1 MEPMTLGSPSGSP
14 SVSSSGYLPSFLM
27 GDQQTTPR
35 ANTLSPTKGRS
46 SLAFVQSPS
55 AGGFGAQSPS
65 DFGNRSTTAGLS
77 HKFPMGGGPNLNQ
90 TGPLNHNTSVGPPTQ
105 GLFDSFRNEKQMFQT
120 PTKPFSSNQQQQQQS
135 RLAEATSPGGFNQQG
150 TNDSYLNRSGFNVSR
165 VMSPIPVAKE
175 QDFIS
180 NMSVMSPLSQSHQG
194 LSQTHTSGN
203 DYWITVFGFPQSASS
218 MILSHFSQCGAI
230 IDKVFATQ
238 NGNWV
243 HLRFSSRLECD
254 KALNYNGKIIGQN
267 LMLGVQYCNDPVVI
281 GKENSDDRN
290 QFSLSRVRS
299 LTHIAYKNAQ
309 QTDVLP
315 SPTAP
320 KRSAGIVN
328 KAMDLFFGW

>member
-27 GDQQTTPR
+27 GDTPTTPR

-55 AGGFGAQSPS
+55 AGFGAQSP
-65 DFGNRSTTAGLS
+65 DFGNRSTTGLS
-77 HKFPMGGGPNLNQ
+77 QKFPLGGPNLNQ
-90 TGPLNHNTSVGPPTQ
+90 SGINHNTSVSGPPTQ

-120 PTKPFSSNQQQQQQS
+120 PTKPFAQQ
-135 RLAEATSPGGFNQQG
+135 RLAEPQSPGYNQQD

-175 QDFIS
+175 QNFFS
-180 NMSVMSPLSQSHQG
+180 NMSVMSPLSQSQQG
-194 LSQTHTSGN
+194 LSQTHAGN

-238 NGNWV
+238 NGNYV

-267 LMLGVQYCNDPVVI
+267 LMLGVQYCNDPAIV

-290 QFSLSRVRS
+290 QYSLSRVRS

-309 QTDVLP
+309 HTDVVPCP
-315 SPTAP
+315 SAP

>member
-1 MEPMTLGSPSGSP
+1 
-14 SVSSSGYLPSFLM
+14 
-27 GDQQTTPR
+27 
-35 ANTLSPTKGRS
+35 
-46 SLAFVQSPS
+46 
-55 AGGFGAQSPS
+55 
-65 DFGNRSTTAGLS
+65 
-77 HKFPMGGGPNLNQ
+77 
-90 TGPLNHNTSVGPPTQ
+90 
-105 GLFDSFRNEKQMFQT
+105 MFQT
-120 PTKPFSSNQQQQQQS
+120 PTKPFAQQ
-135 RLAEATSPGGFNQQG
+135 RLAEPQSPGYNQQD

-175 QDFIS
+175 QNFFS
-180 NMSVMSPLSQSHQG
+180 NMSVMSPLSQSQQG
-194 LSQTHTSGN
+194 LSQTHAGN

-238 NGNWV
+238 NGNYV

-267 LMLGVQYCNDPVVI
+267 LMLGVQYCNDPAIV

-290 QFSLSRVRS
+290 QYSLSRVRS

-309 QTDVLP
+309 QTDVVPCP
-315 SPTAP
+315 SAP

>member
-1 MEPMTLGSPSGSP
+1 MTLGSPSGSP

-27 GDQQTTPR
+27 GDNAPGATPR

-46 SLAFVQSPS
+46 SLAFVQSPP
-55 AGGFGAQSPS
+55 AGGFGAQSPP
-65 DFGNRSTTAGLS
+65 DFGSRSTTTGLS
-77 HKFPMGGGPNLNQ
+77 HKFPLSGGPNLNQ
-90 TGPLNHNTSVGPPTQ
+90 TGSINHNTSVSGPPTQ
-105 GLFDSFRNEKQMFQT
+105 GLFDSFRHEKQIFQT
-120 PTKPFSSNQQQQQQS
+120 PTKPSVSNQHQQPF
-135 RLAEATSPGGFNQQG
+135 RLTETSSPGGFNQQG
-150 TNDSYLNRSGFNVSR
+150 LNDSYLNRSGFNVSR

-175 QDFIS
+175 QDCIS
-180 NMSVMSPLSQSHQG
+180 NMSVMSPLSQSRQG
-194 LSQTHTSGN
+194 LSQNHISGN
-203 DYWITVFGFPQSASS
+203 DYWITVFGFPQTASS

-230 IDKVFATQ
+230 IDKLFATQ

-267 LMLGVQYCNDPVVI
+267 LMLGVQYCNDPAII
-281 GKENSDDRN
+281 GKENSDDCN
-290 QFSLSRVRS
+290 QFSISRVRS

-309 QTDVLP
+309 QTDVVP

-320 KRSAGIVN
+320 KRNAGIVN